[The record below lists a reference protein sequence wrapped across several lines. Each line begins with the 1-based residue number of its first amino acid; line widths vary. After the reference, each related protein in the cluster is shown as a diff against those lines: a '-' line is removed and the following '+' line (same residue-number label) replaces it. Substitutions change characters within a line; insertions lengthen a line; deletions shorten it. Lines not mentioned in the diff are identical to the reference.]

1 MNDTQIFSFNNYRL
15 FIRAWIEAQDKTRG
29 LHVQMCKAMECQ
41 SAHLSR
47 VLQEKIHLTMDQ
59 IFLLSQFLGLS
70 QSESAYFLKLA
81 EHDRAG
87 NNRYRRQ
94 LFDELKQMKRTH
106 ENLSKRFQ
114 ESQIED
120 TKKEMT
126 YYSSWHWTAIHFIT
140 AINTYRTPNR
150 IAERLG
156 LATNFVKS
164 SLELLEKFELVK
176 KDGDQWIIN
185 SGSIHLP
192 KTSPLNSIQ
201 HGNWRARAVLKSQ
214 DVSEDGIHYTIV
226 QSISEKD
233 FEQIKQLLLKAI
245 DDYKKIANPSL
256 SEELICFSL
265 DFFRV

>member
-1 MNDTQIFSFNNYRL
+1 MGDPLIFSFNSYRN
-15 FIRAWIEAQDKTRG
+15 FIRSWIEAQDKSRG

-59 IFLLSQFLGLS
+59 VFLLSQFLGLS

-81 EHDRAG
+81 EYDRAG
-87 NNRYRRQ
+87 NSRYRRQ
-94 LFDELKQMKRTH
+94 LFEDLTQMKRAQ

-114 ESQIED
+114 ENRIED
-120 TKKEMT
+120 VEKEMT

-140 AINTYRTPNR
+140 AIKTYQTPNR

-156 LATNFVKS
+156 LTVGFVKS
-164 SLELLEKFELVK
+164 SLELLEKFKLVK
-176 KDGDQWIIN
+176 KEGDLWVLN

-192 KTSPLNSIQ
+192 KTSPLNTIQ

-214 DVSEDGIHYTIV
+214 DIKDDGVHYTLV

-233 FEQIKQLLLKAI
+233 FEIIKQLLLKAI
-245 DDYKKIANPSL
+245 DDYKKIANPSE